1 VALVEHDLRIP
12 AMSAR
17 PLVVSFRFG
26 TVGRTFMG
34 RTPVPAVV
42 AGDAEIARW
51 DQADAVAADD
61 KT

>member
-1 VALVEHDLRIP
+1 
-12 AMSAR
+12 MSAR